1 MWRMFYYREDKLNR
15 EDIVYDAEDT
25 LFQMFSHCFLMSS
38 HCYPMISIWRILYFK
53 CSSLFMI
60 WRILYFKCFST
71 VLTCPPMFFH
81 CPPCLLMI
89 SIRRINFTYGGYFVK
104 VIASNAEWGIYADI
118 QMQMVWPAKL
128 YNDFNEE
135 DIFYDMEDIFI
146 SNVLPL
152 SSHCP
157 PLFMIRRIFYFKC
170 SLIVLLCFLNV
181 LHGFN
186 EEDKL

>member
-1 MWRMFYYREDKLNR
+1 MMWRIF
-15 EDIVYDAEDT
+15 
-25 LFQMFSHCFLMSS
+25 
-38 HCYPMISIWRILYFK
+38 YFK

-104 VIASNAEWGIYADI
+104 VMASNAEWGIYADI
-118 QMQMVWPAKL
+118 QMRMVWPAKL
-128 YNDFNEE
+128 CNDFNEE
-135 DIFYDMEDIFI
+135 DILFLMKNKLNMEDIFI

-152 SSHCP
+152 SSHCLQISS
-157 PLFMIRRIFYFKC
+157 LFIIWRIFYF
-170 SLIVLLCFLNV
+170 
-181 LHGFN
+181 
-186 EEDKL
+186 